1 MMRVNQ
7 KNKMMNHSKANQ
19 RENIMKRVYTMASY
33 TKTEDGFVLQLDG
46 KAVKTTLGAPLAAP
60 GKALIEAVVSEWAAQ
75 GEDVIPD
82 SMPMTQ
88 MLTTAID
95 RMRERDV
102 MTKTLLNYL
111 DTDLLC
117 YRVKEPEDLARR
129 QKEVWDR
136 WLTWF
141 DEHFES
147 PLKTTFGLDALKQ
160 DPVTHKR
167 IWNYLEALDEY
178 YFSVLQVVT
187 SLSGSI
193 VLGLAFVEQ
202 EASAE
207 DVFTAAELEEIYHA
221 EIAGEAIHGADPVQE
236 KRQAAMKRDWGAC
249 TQFLAYLNQD

>member
-1 MMRVNQ
+1 
-7 KNKMMNHSKANQ
+7 
-19 RENIMKRVYTMASY
+19 MKRLYTLASHI
-33 TKTEDGFVLQLDG
+33 KTEDGFVLQLDG
-46 KAVKTTLGAPLAAP
+46 KAVKTTLGAPMASP
-60 GKALIEAVVSEWAAQ
+60 GKALADAVVLEWAAQ
-75 GEDVIPD
+75 KETILPD
-82 SMPMTQ
+82 TMPMTQ

-117 YRVKEPEDLARR
+117 YRVKEPEELARR

-160 DPVTHKR
+160 DSATHKR
-167 IWNYLEALDEY
+167 IWNYIESLDEY
-178 YFSVLQVVT
+178 YFSVLQIAT
-187 SLSGSI
+187 SLTGSI

-202 EASAE
+202 EATAE
-207 DVFTAAELEEIYHA
+207 DVFAAAELEEIYHS
-221 EIAGEAIHGADPVQE
+221 EIAGEAVHGADPVQE
-236 KRQAAMKRDWGAC
+236 KRQASMKRDLAAC
-249 TQFLAYLNQD
+249 TRFLAYLNQD